1 MKIEPKFRGFIC
13 TAAHPIGCE
22 ENVKEQIE
30 YVKSKTAVRGAKNV
44 LIIGASTGYGLASRI
59 VAAFSFGANTLG
71 ISFEKEASD
80 KRTATPGWYN
90 TKAFEKY
97 AKEQGGFHKSINGDA
112 FSNEVKEETINEIKN
127 NMGKIDLVIYSL
139 ASPRRK
145 DPVTGEV
152 YSSVLKTIGEDFKS
166 KTLDFHTF
174 KISEV
179 EVGRATEEEIK
190 GTIKVMGGEDWKLW
204 IEALREADVLAEG
217 VKTLAYSYIGSELT
231 YPMYNNGT
239 IGMAK
244 KDLDEKSKEI
254 NKILKDINGNA
265 YVSVNKGLV
274 TQASSAIPVVS
285 LYISILFKVM
295 KEKGIHEGCIEQCY
309 RLFNDRLYGGELL
322 LDEEGRIRIDDLEM
336 REDVQKE
343 IKDIW
348 DKVNSSNVKEY
359 SDAEGFREDFL
370 KLFGFGFKNVDYDED
385 VRI

>member
-1 MKIEPKFRGFIC
+1 MRIEPKFRGFIC

-22 ENVKEQIE
+22 ENVREQIE
-30 YVKSKTAVRGAKNV
+30 YVKSKGEIEGAKNV

-59 VAAFSFGANTLG
+59 VATFSTGANTLG
-71 ISFEKEASD
+71 ISFEKEASE

-90 TKAFEKY
+90 NKAFEKF

-112 FSNEVKEETINEIKN
+112 FSNEIKAEAIEEIKN

-145 DPVTGEV
+145 DPVSGEV

-166 KTLDFHTF
+166 KTLDFHSF
-174 KISEV
+174 KISDVEV
-179 EVGRATEEEIK
+179 ERATEEEIQ

-204 IEALREADVLAEG
+204 MEALKEADVLKEG

-254 NKILKDINGNA
+254 NLMLKGLKGEA

-285 LYISILFKVM
+285 LYISIMFKVM

-309 RLFNDRLYGGELL
+309 RLFSERLYGGELA
-322 LDEEGRIRIDDLEM
+322 LDEAGRIRIDDLEM
-336 REDVQKE
+336 REDVQQE

-348 DKVNSSNVKEY
+348 DKVNSENVKEY

-370 KLFGFGFKNVDYDED
+370 KLFGFGFENIDYTKD
-385 VRI
+385 VEI

>member
-13 TAAHPIGCE
+13 TAAHPVGCE
-22 ENVKEQIE
+22 ENVRQQIE
-30 YVKSKTAVRGAKNV
+30 YVKSREVVKGAKNV
-44 LIIGASTGYGLASRI
+44 LIIGASTGYGLSSRI
-59 VAAFSFGANTLG
+59 VAAFSSGANTLG
-71 ISFEKEASD
+71 VSFEKEASE

-90 TKAFEKY
+90 TKAFEKF
-97 AKEQGGFHKSINGDA
+97 AKAQGGFHKSINGDA
-112 FSNEVKEETINEIKN
+112 FSNEVKEEAINEIKN

-166 KTLDFHTF
+166 KTLNFHTF
-174 KISEV
+174 DISEV
-179 EVGRATEEEIK
+179 EVTRATEEEIQ

-204 IEALREADVLAEG
+204 MESLKSADVLAEG
-217 VKTLAYSYIGSELT
+217 VTTLAYSYIGSELT

-244 KDLDEKSKEI
+244 KDLDEKSK
-254 NKILKDINGNA
+254 DINSMLSDIKGKA

-309 RLFNDRLYGGELL
+309 RLFSDRLYGGVLS
-322 LDEEGRIRIDDLEM
+322 LDEERRIRIDDLEM
-336 REDVQKE
+336 REDVQSEVKAM
-343 IKDIW
+343 W
-348 DKVNSSNVKEY
+348 DKVNSNNVKEL

-370 KLFGFGFKNVDYDED
+370 KLFGFGFENIDYSKD
-385 VRI
+385 VEI